1 MIKHFIKKVFKRT
14 TFSKPKIIV
23 CVPHGATP
31 VEKRAI
37 RQSVLSAAPARPA

>member
-1 MIKHFIKKVFKRT
+1 RKVHKRT

-37 RQSVLSAAPARPA
+37 RTSVLTAGARKAGLIAE